1 MRLIRQTGVIL
12 LTLTLLLVQGGCGLP
27 SRLIRPI
34 QPPLPRPLLPEMR
47 AQLGRVGVVSGR
59 FVPTTVVE
67 RPAAGKVRGA
77 AKGAAVG
84 ALGGAAAV
92 AEGLRFTSGGCSGD
106 ACGFV
111 VVVMLGV
118 LIGAAT
124 VGAVTGAVIG
134 AVTTESAAKAREAT
148 AALQHAFAELRI
160 QQTLRDRLVTV
171 ARDEAQLDLMPV
183 ADPGPA
189 DPDVDVDYRPL
200 AAQGAD
206 TILEV
211 SMTQLGLTG
220 DRSVNPLLVLSMTT
234 RIRLIRSRDGA
245 ELYRQELDNRSE
257 SRKFVEWAAD
267 DAEAFREAMDAAYT
281 DVSREIVRLVWP
293 PAQEPQL
300 RPAPTPPAPERS
312 LSVVP
317 INVWKT
323 APIGEQGAMVRY
335 QLIEK
340 GSPLDVCPPP
350 LVSVRIYEGGV
361 TCAPAELVK

>member
-1 MRLIRQTGVIL
+1 ML
-12 LTLTLLLVQGGCGLP
+12 
-27 SRLIRPI
+27 
-34 QPPLPRPLLPEMR
+34 
-47 AQLGRVGVVSGR
+47 AQLGKMGVVSGR
-59 FVPTTVVE
+59 FVPATVVE

-84 ALGGAAAV
+84 ALGGAAAA
-92 AEGLRFTSGGCSGD
+92 AEGLRFSRGGCSGD

-111 VVVMLGV
+111 AVVMLGV

-124 VGAVTGAVIG
+124 VGAATGAVIG
-134 AVTTESAAKAREAT
+134 AVTTESAVKAREAT
-148 AALQHAFAELRI
+148 AALQHAFAELQI
-160 QQTLRDRLVTV
+160 QQTLRDRLVTI

-183 ADPGPA
+183 ADPSPA

-200 AAQGAD
+200 AAQGMD

-220 DRSVNPLLVLSMTT
+220 DRSVNPPLELSMTT

-245 ELYRQELDNRSE
+245 ELYHQELNNRSE
-257 SRKFVEWAAD
+257 SRKFVEWAAN

-293 PAQEPQL
+293 PAL
-300 RPAPTPPAPERS
+300 RPAPTPPAPEPS

-340 GSPLDVCPPP
+340 GSPLDTCTPP

-361 TCAPAELVK
+361 ACAPAELVK